1 MKSAVFSDLLYL
13 YNEENYYLC
22 GRLFTLTLN
31 IMKKLFI
38 LLTCSC
44 IALGGFAQDDDVYF
58 VPQKS
63 KKTNR
68 AEYIPVQQNDDAYS
82 YTNEMKYDNWA
93 DGNAY
98 SEEDIDAY
106 NRRYQNDTT
115 NIDTMNVYNPE
126 VYAQDEY
133 TQGTYTARLVR
144 FHSPRAGI
152 IVSSPYYVDYYDLWG
167 SPWYYDTWYGYPYW
181 YGHNWYYSSWYWG
194 WGYNCWD
201 WYWGWGCP
209 NYWWGHHHHYYPH
222 YPHYPHYPNHPH
234 YASGNRGPHGGWVD
248 RYRTN
253 SGNKYASNN
262 RTNNAR
268 NTRGYDSNYR
278 PSREF
283 GNRGNNSSR
292 RDVNKTNNNRYQ
304 NSGTTTRQFGNSNR
318 TTTTTR
324 TTTRSYDNT
333 NSNRSY
339 NSNSTNRSYN
349 STSSYSR
356 SYSTGAGSSRSFGGG
371 GGARGGRR

>member
-1 MKSAVFSDLLYL
+1 
-13 YNEENYYLC
+13 
-22 GRLFTLTLN
+22 
-31 IMKKLFI
+31 MKKLFI

-63 KKTNR
+63 KKTSR
-68 AEYIPVQQNDDAYS
+68 AEYIPVQQYDDAYS
-82 YTNEMKYDNWA
+82 NTNEMEYDNWA

-167 SPWYYDTWYGYPYW
+167 SPWYYDTWYGYPYYW

-262 RTNNAR
+262 RTNNVR

-278 PSREF
+278 PSRDF
-283 GNRGNNSSR
+283 GNRDNNSSR

-356 SYSTGAGSSRSFGGG
+356 SYSTGAGSGRSFGGG